1 MDECR
6 LNENICHPNATCK
19 NIIGLY
25 ECHCLSGFDGDGFN
39 CTGGLRIKYIQSE
52 INYSHANPYINST

>member
-6 LNENICHPNATCK
+6 LNENFCHPNATCK

-39 CTGGLRIKYIQSE
+39 CTGGLNIFSQKLITVM
-52 INYSHANPYINST
+52 PTLT